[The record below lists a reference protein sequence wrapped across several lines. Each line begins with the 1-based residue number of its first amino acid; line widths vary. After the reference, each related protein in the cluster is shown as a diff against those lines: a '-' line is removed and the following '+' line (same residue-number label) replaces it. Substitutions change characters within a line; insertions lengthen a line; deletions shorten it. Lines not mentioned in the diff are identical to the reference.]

1 MKSKILGFDTS
12 FPVYIS
18 ATALGKLAHPDGEV
32 ALTRASYNEGIIQMC
47 PTLASCT
54 LEEMTAARQPGQI
67 QFYQLYVNSDKKITE
82 AIVKKAER
90 LGCKALCITV
100 DAPALGMYHLQLLCF

>member
-1 MKSKILGFDTS
+1 MKSKILGYDTS

-32 ALTRASYNEGIIQMC
+32 ALTRAAHREGVIQMC

-54 LEEMTAARQPGQI
+54 LEEMTGATQPGQI
-67 QFYQLYVNSDKKITE
+67 QFYQLYVNSDKNITRQ
-82 AIVKKAER
+82 IVKKAER

-100 DAPALGMYHLQLLCF
+100 DAPALGKLPHFG

>member
-1 MKSKILGFDTS
+1 MHLAFQRVWFKPRVLVDVKNICMKSKILGFDTS

-32 ALTRASYNEGIIQMC
+32 ALTRAAHAEGIIQMC

-54 LEEMTAARQPGQI
+54 LEEMTSKH
-67 QFYQLYVNSDKKITE
+67 F
-82 AIVKKAER
+82 
-90 LGCKALCITV
+90 
-100 DAPALGMYHLQLLCF
+100 